1 MYIIQ
6 VNGRFYYGEN
16 ESNKSE
22 YGYYINKSEVF
33 NSLDDAKDKG
43 KKLKDNNKS
52 ALVTVEMLSMQTIA
66 VIR

>member
-16 ESNKSE
+16 EKNKSQ

-33 NSLDDAKDKG
+33 NSLDDAENKG

-52 ALVTVEMLSMQTIA
+52 ALVTVEMVSMQTIA